1 MITLPIYNT
10 DGKEIDNV
18 KLDEK
23 VFDGLVHK
31 TALHQAVVAFRANQ
45 RKGLAGTKTRG
56 EVSGGGRKPWR
67 QKGTGRARAGSSRSP
82 LWRHGGVVFGPHQ
95 RDYSY
100 LLPKRIKQLALRSAL
115 NAKVKEN
122 NLIIIDTLKIQEGK
136 TKEVARLF
144 SNLKVGI
151 QAKRVLLII
160 GGSLDGQLARALR
173 NLSFLE
179 VGNARYTNA
188 YELLTARKVIAT
200 KDGFKELVGRI
211 K

>member
-10 DGKEIDNV
+10 EGKEIDNV

-45 RKGLAGTKTRG
+45 RKGLASTKTRG

-67 QKGTGRARAGSSRSP
+67 QKGTGRARVGSTRSP
-82 LWRHGGVVFGPHQ
+82 LWRHGGVVFGPHP
-95 RDYSY
+95 RDYSR
-100 LLPKRIKQLALRSAL
+100 LLPKRIKQLALKSAL
-115 NAKVKEN
+115 NAKLKEN
-122 NLIIIDTLKIQEGK
+122 NLIIIDALKAQEGK
-136 TKEVARLF
+136 TREVARIF
-144 SNLKVGI
+144 SNLKVGA
-151 QAKRVLLII
+151 QTKKALLVV
-160 GGSLDGQLARALR
+160 GGTLDEQLARALR

-188 YELLTARKVIAT
+188 YELLAARKVIAT
-200 KDGFKELVGRI
+200 KDGFKELISRI